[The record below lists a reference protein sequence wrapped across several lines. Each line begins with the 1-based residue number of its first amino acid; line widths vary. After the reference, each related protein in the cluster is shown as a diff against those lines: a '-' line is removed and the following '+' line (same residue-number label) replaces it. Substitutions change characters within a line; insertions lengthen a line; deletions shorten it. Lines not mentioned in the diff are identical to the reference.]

1 MRKLRVL
8 LVVLQAAAMAQLAA
22 GLGLLAMIAHSGSL
36 GEAAIL
42 TFALYGD
49 AVGLGVTA
57 ILAGEAWERMR
68 EERAVRAKFGDL
80 GRHG

>member
-1 MRKLRVL
+1 MMRKIRVL
-8 LVVLQAAAMAQLAA
+8 LVVLQAAAMAQMAA

-42 TFALYGD
+42 TFSLYGD

-57 ILAGEAWERMR
+57 ILAGEAWERLR
-68 EERAVRAKFGDL
+68 EARSVRAQWRAKRG
-80 GRHG
+80 